1 MALRDFLKNLEEQND
16 AGVIYSKPAEVK
28 TKVIPQSQSVKLNTE
43 TVKEKV
49 EEKKKPTFFKLK
61 IKEKKN
67 VERPSVNTSTDN
79 KPIEEEKPKQEPVK
93 QDKVKEENT
102 IDVEQLFI
110 ESETDTNKKSLWL
123 EVYEN
128 AQNSKKQDYITKMIK
143 EGKFYIDS
151 QSQIGILSKYKT
163 HNKTV
168 NEILNDKWI

>member
-67 VERPSVNTSTDN
+67 VERPSVNTSN
-79 KPIEEEKPKQEPVK
+79 NSKHIEEEEKPKQETVK
-93 QDKVKEENT
+93 QDKEENT